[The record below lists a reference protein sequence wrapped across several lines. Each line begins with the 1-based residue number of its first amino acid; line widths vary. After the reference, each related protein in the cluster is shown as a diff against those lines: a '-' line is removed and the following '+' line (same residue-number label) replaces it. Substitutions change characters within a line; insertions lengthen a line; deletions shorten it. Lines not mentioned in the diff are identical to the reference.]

1 METLKYRKGA
11 SVMDDH
17 AFKVYEGLWDHL
29 NHVIYIALLNEDEQ
43 TRESVILKLNNEF
56 RFLEHLYQTPNR

>member
-1 METLKYRKGA
+1 
-11 SVMDDH
+11 MDDH